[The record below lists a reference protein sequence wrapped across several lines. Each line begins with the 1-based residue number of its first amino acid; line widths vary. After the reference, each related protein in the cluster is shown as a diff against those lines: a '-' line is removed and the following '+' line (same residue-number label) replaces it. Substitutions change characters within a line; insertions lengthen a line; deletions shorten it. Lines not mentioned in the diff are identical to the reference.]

1 MHYVTSRSHQMK
13 KHKFNV
19 ICPGVLF
26 VESPPVPPEHKKYCA
41 YVSRPRRPR
50 IHYITRRSYRMQKH
64 KFSVTCL
71 RALFMETT
79 LSMKNSAL
87 MFHAPNA
94 QECTTCPTD
103 PTRCLPKFSVMCP
116 GALFVETATGPP
128 EQEK

>member
-26 VESPPVPPEHKKYCA
+26 VESPPVPPEHK
-41 YVSRPRRPR
+41 
-50 IHYITRRSYRMQKH
+50 KH